1 MKWLKNSLL
10 VPLFILALILGA
22 CSFDNTEKEVTPETP
37 EETEEPENMEEVTHP
52 SGDLAPLE
60 KRTKV
65 VIAEDGAAS
74 GAGFY
79 IATEKGYF
87 EDYNIEVEFAQF
99 SNSDDMLPALAAGE
113 VDIAGGVSTA
123 SFFNAI
129 AQGID
134 VKIIA
139 DKGHNEPGE
148 SYFTFVI
155 GNHMVDEIKEYA
167 DFKGKKIGVSSKNS
181 IDGYIYEEMLKHAG
195 LTDEDVEFVLI
206 ADFGAMLGAVDGG
219 TIDAALNIE
228 PLITQGVEQGFHQ
241 RFGDTTD
248 YAPESQIALV
258 LGSPQFM
265 NVETDISLRFMSAYL
280 KGVRDYNDAFNK
292 DIGKEEVI
300 DIMMKHTA
308 MKDAELWEKVNV
320 TGLDPDGK
328 MFIDDILKQYET
340 YKANGAIRGE
350 IDFDKA
356 IDTTI
361 TEKAV
366 ETIGEYDRD

>member
-1 MKWLKNSLL
+1 MAKWMKSGWLMMLFAVAL
-10 VPLFILALILGA
+10 VVGA
-22 CSFDNTEKEVTPETP
+22 CSPKETVQPVPEDKVPNAVTEDY
-37 EETEEPENMEEVTHP
+37 P
-52 SGDLAPLE
+52 SGDLAPLDN
-60 KRTKV
+60 RVKV

-79 IATEKGYF
+79 IAKEKGYF

-99 SNSDDMLPALAAGE
+99 ANSDDMLPALAAGE

-139 DKGHNEPGE
+139 DKGHNVPGK

-155 GNHMVDEIKEYA
+155 GNHMVDEIKEYS
-167 DFKGKKIGVSSKNS
+167 DFKGKKIAVSSRNS

-195 LTDEDVEFVLI
+195 LTEDDVEFVLMG
-206 ADFGAMLGAVDGG
+206 DFGSMLGAINGE

-228 PLITQGVEQGFHQ
+228 PLIAQGVDQGFHV
-241 RFGDTTD
+241 RFGDATD
-248 YAPESQIALV
+248 YAPESQIAMV

-265 NVETDISLRFMSAYL
+265 SEEQDISLRFMSAYL
-280 KGVRDYNDAFNK
+280 KGVRDYNDAFIK
-292 DIGKEEVI
+292 DIGKDEVVE
-300 DIMMKHTA
+300 IMTKHTA
-308 MKDAELWEKVNV
+308 LKDPELWDKVNV

-328 MFIDDILKQYET
+328 MFIDDIKKQYDT
-340 YKANGAIRGE
+340 YKANGAIRG
-350 IDFDKA
+350 DVDLNKA
-356 IDTTI
+356 IDTSI

-366 ETIGEYDRD
+366 ETIGEYER

>member
-1 MKWLKNSLL
+1 MTKWLKVKWLIPIFAL
-10 VPLFILALILGA
+10 VLVLGA
-22 CSFDNTEKEVTPETP
+22 CSSKNEEKPTKENDTPEATI
-37 EETEEPENMEEVTHP
+37 P

-60 KRTKV
+60 NKEKV
-65 VIAEDGAAS
+65 IIAEDGAAS

-139 DKGHNEPGE
+139 DKGHNVPGK

-155 GNHMVDEIKEYA
+155 GNHMVDEIKDYS
-167 DFKGKKIGVSSKNS
+167 DFKGKKIAVSSYNS
-181 IDGYIYEEMLKHAG
+181 IDEYIFEEMIKHGG
-195 LTDEDVEFVLI
+195 LTKDDVEFVLM
-206 ADFGAMLGAVDGG
+206 ADFGSMLGAIDGE

-228 PLITQGVEQGFHQ
+228 PLITQGVENGFHV
-241 RFGDTTD
+241 RFGDATD

-258 LGSPQFM
+258 LGSPNFM
-265 NVETDISLRFMSAYL
+265 NVEKDVSLRFMAAYL
-280 KGVRDYNDAFNK
+280 KGVRDYNDAFIKGIDK
-292 DIGKEEVI
+292 DEIIE
-300 DIMMKHTA
+300 IMMKHTA
-308 MKDAELWEKVNV
+308 MKDPELWEKVHV

-328 MFIDDILKQYET
+328 MFIDDIYKQYNA
-340 YKANGAIRGE
+340 YKENGAIRGDVDLE
-350 IDFDKA
+350 KA
-356 IDTTI
+356 IDTSI
-361 TEKAV
+361 TEEAV
-366 ETIGEYDRD
+366 EVIGEYER

>member
-1 MKWLKNSLL
+1 MTKWLKVKWLIPIFAL
-10 VPLFILALILGA
+10 VLVLGA
-22 CSFDNTEKEVTPETP
+22 CSSKNEGKPAKETDSPEAT
-37 EETEEPENMEEVTHP
+37 VP

-60 KRTKV
+60 NKEKV

-87 EDYNIEVEFAQF
+87 ADYNIEVEFAQF

-139 DKGHNEPGE
+139 DKGHNVPGK

-155 GNHMVDEIKEYA
+155 GNHMVDEIKDYA
-167 DFKGKKIGVSSKNS
+167 DFKGKKIAVSSHNS
-181 IDGYIYEEMLKHAG
+181 IDEYIFEEMIKHGG
-195 LTDEDVEFVLI
+195 LTKDDVEFVLMS
-206 ADFGAMLGAVDGG
+206 DFGSMLGAIDGE

-228 PLITQGVEQGFHQ
+228 PLITQGVENGFHV
-241 RFGDTTD
+241 RFGDATD

-258 LGSPQFM
+258 LGSPNFM
-265 NVETDISLRFMSAYL
+265 NVEQDVSLRFMAAYL
-280 KGVRDYNDAFNK
+280 KGVRDYNDAFIK
-292 DIGKEEVI
+292 GIGKDEIIE
-300 DIMMKHTA
+300 IMTKHTA
-308 MKDAELWEKVNV
+308 MKDPELWEKVHV

-328 MFIDDILKQYET
+328 MFIDDIYKQYDA
-340 YKANGAIRGE
+340 YKENGAIRGDVDLE
-350 IDFDKA
+350 KA
-356 IDTTI
+356 IDTSI
-361 TEKAV
+361 TEEAV
-366 ETIGEYDRD
+366 EVIGEYER